1 MYIEIFQVPRVFDLL
16 SKIIYYTGCHKIIIK
31 YFKFNEEKSKD
42 VTKKMIKFKFPLG
55 VINRTFQLKRAKY

>member
-1 MYIEIFQVPRVFDLL
+1 MYIEIFQVPRVLYLL

-31 YFKFNEEKSKD
+31 YFKLNEEKSKD

-55 VINRTFQLKRAKY
+55 VVNRTFQLNGARY